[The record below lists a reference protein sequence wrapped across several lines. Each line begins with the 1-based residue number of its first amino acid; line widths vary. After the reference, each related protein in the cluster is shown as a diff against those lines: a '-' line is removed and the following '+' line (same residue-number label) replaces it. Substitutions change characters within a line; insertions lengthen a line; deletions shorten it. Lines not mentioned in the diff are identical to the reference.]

1 MPRLEAMFSA
11 RYEGASAILG
21 GNSVR
26 RDHKIVILGHCKNMW
41 RALGMAKPAP
51 PTAMPMVWLPL
62 AKHVLAVKLEI
73 ATMTIVEARDA
84 QRAIDT

>member
-11 RYEGASAILG
+11 RYEGASAILR

-26 RDHKIVILGHCKNMW
+26 RDPKIVILGHCKNMW
-41 RALGMAKPAP
+41 RAL
-51 PTAMPMVWLPL
+51 MPMVWLPL